1 MNMKIRLLCTDPKS
15 ESAARI
21 AEALSERV
29 GYKVYRSNEVVP
41 NRKHI
46 RYGDQR
52 DKLTQYKWFRKNQL
66 NFPWFSESKEEAA
79 DWMDHHAN
87 SVVCRTL
94 LQGQE
99 GHGIIIAD
107 NHAELV
113 DAKVYVEYMPKDREY
128 RVNLFEGKIVNVR
141 EKLKKIGYVPPEHA
155 DPRIRNIEG
164 GYVYCI
170 PKRDVPHDVLV
181 AAIVASR
188 ITDSDIVGVDI
199 AYNSKTKHHFLL
211 EVNSA
216 PSLEGVTVKD
226 FAELIFNEYG
236 D

>member
-1 MNMKIRLLCTDPKS
+1 MKIRLLCTDPKS
-15 ESAARI
+15 ESAARL
-21 AEALSERV
+21 ANELSKRG
-29 GYKVYRSNEVVP
+29 GYKVFRSNEVVP

-52 DKLTQYKWFRKNQL
+52 DKLTQYKYFRKNRL
-66 NFPWFSESKEEAA
+66 NFPLFTESKEEAA
-79 DWMDHHAN
+79 KWMVDWKLQM
-87 SVVCRTL
+87 VCRTL

-99 GHGIIIAD
+99 GHGIVIAD
-107 NHAELV
+107 NPAELV
-113 DAKVYVEYMPKDREY
+113 DAKVYVEYRPKDREY
-128 RVNLFEGKIVNVR
+128 RVNLFEGKVVNVR

-155 DPRIRNIEG
+155 DPRIRNVEG

-170 PKRDVPHDVLV
+170 PKRPVPNDILV
-181 AAIVASR
+181 TAIVASD
-188 ITDSDIVGVDI
+188 ITDSDIVGVDV
-199 AYNSKTKHHFLL
+199 AYNSKTQQHFLL

-226 FAELIFNEYG
+226 FAELIFNKYG

>member
-1 MNMKIRLLCTDPKS
+1 MKIRLLCTDVKS
-15 ESAARI
+15 ESAARL
-21 AEALSERV
+21 ANKLSERV

-52 DKLTQYKWFRKNQL
+52 DKLTQYRWFQKNKL
-66 NFPWFSESKEEAA
+66 NFPWFNESKDEAA
-79 DWMDHHAN
+79 AQIMAGGTI
-87 SVVCRTL
+87 VCRTL

-99 GHGIIIAD
+99 GHGIVIAD
-107 NHAELV
+107 TIEELV
-113 DAKVYVEYMPKDREY
+113 DAKVYVEYRPKDREY
-128 RVNLFEGKIVNVR
+128 RVNLFEGKVVNVR

-155 DPRIRNIEG
+155 DPRIRNVEG

-170 PKRDVPHDVLV
+170 PKRPVPNDILNT
-181 AAIVASR
+181 AIVASR
-188 ITDSDIVGVDI
+188 ITDSDIVGVDV
-199 AYNSKTKHHFLL
+199 AYNSKTQRHFLL

-226 FAELIFNEYG
+226 FAEIIFNEYG

>member
-1 MNMKIRLLCTDPKS
+1 MKIRLLCTDPKS
-15 ESAARI
+15 ESAARL
-21 AEALSERV
+21 AETLSERV

-41 NRKHI
+41 NRKHV

-52 DKLTQYKWFRKNQL
+52 DKLTQYRWFQKNQL
-66 NFPWFSESKEEAA
+66 NFPWFTESKEIASEWIRE
-79 DWMDHHAN
+79 DKI
-87 SVVCRTL
+87 SIVCRTM

-99 GHGIIIAD
+99 GHGIVIAD
-107 NHAELV
+107 TVEELV
-113 DAKVYVEYMPKDREY
+113 DAKAYVQYKSKDREY

-141 EKLKKIGYVPPEHA
+141 EKLKKIGYIPPEHA
-155 DPRIRNIEG
+155 DPRIRNVEG

-170 PKRDVPHDVLV
+170 PKRDVPHDVMV
-181 AAIVASR
+181 TAIVASR

-199 AYNSKTKHHFLL
+199 AYNSKTKDHFLL

-216 PSLEGVTVKD
+216 PSLEGVTVED